1 MLSAQSVKRQSDV
14 SGGGVVSG
22 SESIIDGQP
31 GSVNDGVV
39 KPSQTG

>member
-14 SGGGVVSG
+14 SGVVSG